1 MLLKALALYCL
12 LTLVGLAI
20 LLYGA
25 LLPKL
30 ISGADML
37 WVITGLIL
45 AVGAAPI
52 FVTGIYYAIKFLA
65 LHKGQP
71 KQ

>member
-1 MLLKALALYCL
+1 MLLKATALYCL
-12 LTLVGLAI
+12 LALVGLAI
-20 LLYGA
+20 LLYGVV
-25 LLPKL
+25 LPEI
-30 ISGADML
+30 ISGADTL

-52 FVTGIYYAIKFLA
+52 FVTTIYRTIKFLA
-65 LHKGQP
+65 PHKEQP

>member
-1 MLLKALALYCL
+1 MLLKAMALYCL
-12 LTLVGLAI
+12 LALVGLAI

-25 LLPKL
+25 LLPEI
-30 ISGADML
+30 ISGADTL
-37 WVITGLIL
+37 RVITGLIL

-52 FVTGIYYAIKFLA
+52 FVTGIYCAIKFLA
-65 LHKGQP
+65 LHKEQS